1 MNMAVLRIHKK
12 QQNFLI
18 LDKTCLNDMS
28 LSWGAKGL
36 HTYLMSLPDD
46 WRVRVTDLKERATNG
61 RDAVR
66 NLIKELEETGYIQK
80 SICRHE
86 ENGRFGGIEYL
97 VLEIPVITN
106 DELLPPVKEGLSKN
120 PGPSYPAPENPSL
133 ENPGLEK
140 TTLINNKYTK
150 DPYNQGLI
158 KKTAAEINLS
168 TGPYRKS
175 TKSQAAAAVEFFD
188 LRAVNRP
195 KETTRLSSKDAM
207 ISDKLTQNQILRIE
221 QLISG
226 IQMDDKAGLLEE
238 ISYCLLSKKHFS
250 ACGLDFSRKL
260 NAIQTVIAKG
270 HWQTPVEL
278 ISEKKQ
284 TLDSTTQALE
294 QNLCEAH
301 AEANHFK
308 KLLSSAAPNQ
318 RTSLNQLIRGAEE
331 KILKLGQLLLQAK
344 LNNQAAF

>member
-1 MNMAVLRIHKK
+1 MAVLRIHKK

-36 HTYLMSLPDD
+36 HSYLMSLPDD

-66 NLIKELEETGYIQK
+66 SLLKELEETGYIQK
-80 SICRHE
+80 SFCRDE
-86 ENGRFGGIEYL
+86 KNGRFGGIEYL
-97 VLEIPVITN
+97 VLEIPVHTN
-106 DELLPPVKEGLSKN
+106 NDALPLREKKPSKN
-120 PGPSYPAPENPSL
+120 PDSEYPAPENPSL
-133 ENPGLEK
+133 ENPGQEK
-140 TTLINNKYTK
+140 ATLINNKYTK
-150 DPYNQGLI
+150 DPDNQGLI
-158 KKTAAEINLS
+158 KKTAAENNLS
-168 TGPYRKS
+168 TGSYGTSRR
-175 TKSQAAAAVEFFD
+175 SQAAAVEFFD

-195 KETTRLSSKDAM
+195 KETSRLSSKDA
-207 ISDKLTQNQILRIE
+207 IIGVELTPNQIFRVK
-221 QLISG
+221 QLISE
-226 IQMDDKAGLLEE
+226 IHMDDKEGLFEE

-270 HWQTPVEL
+270 HWQTPVEM
-278 ISEKKQ
+278 ISEKKETQ
-284 TLDSTTQALE
+284 NSSTLALE

-301 AEANHFK
+301 AEMNHFK

-318 RTSLNQLIRGAEE
+318 RPSLTQLVKGAEE
-331 KILKLGQLLLQAK
+331 RILKLGQLLLQAK

>member
-1 MNMAVLRIHKK
+1 MAVLRIHKK

-36 HTYLMSLPDD
+36 HSYLMSLPDD
-46 WRVRVTDLKERATNG
+46 WKVRVADLKDRATNG

-66 NLIKELEETGYIQK
+66 SLLKELEETGYIQK
-80 SICRHE
+80 SLCRDVN
-86 ENGRFGGIEYL
+86 NGRFGGIEYL
-97 VLEIPVITN
+97 VLEIPVTTN
-106 DELLPPVKEGLSKN
+106 TDLLPILEKELSYN
-120 PGPSYPAPENPSL
+120 PDPKYPAPENPPL
-133 ENPGLEK
+133 EDPGLEK

-150 DPYNQGLI
+150 DPGNQGLI
-158 KKTAAEINLS
+158 KQAAAEINLS
-168 TGPYRKS
+168 TGSYGT
-175 TKSQAAAAVEFFD
+175 TKRSQAAAVKSFD
-188 LRAVNRP
+188 LKAINTS
-195 KETTRLSSKDAM
+195 KETTRLNSNDAM
-207 ISDKLTQNQILRIE
+207 IGVELTPNQIIRVE
-221 QLISG
+221 QLISK
-226 IQMDDKAGLLEE
+226 IHMEDKGGLFEE

-250 ACGLDFSRKL
+250 ACGVDFSRKL

-318 RTSLNQLIRGAEE
+318 RPSLNQLIRGAEE